1 VSRRYQRT
9 EQRTDYRNGYYW
21 RSFVTRFG
29 VLRLRIARSRK
40 RGFPPEVMKKFQRRA
55 EEVTVM
61 TNAALCHQNAD
72 FVTTIRHYYK
82 NVDLMMN
89 ESR

>member
-1 VSRRYQRT
+1 
-9 EQRTDYRNGYYW
+9 
-21 RSFVTRFG
+21 
-29 VLRLRIARSRK
+29 
-40 RGFPPEVMKKFQRRA
+40 
-55 EEVTVM
+55 VM